1 MGKLTRM
8 AIVLEQPTP
17 ALRGKIAV
25 WWLIASE
32 VMVFGGAVGS
42 YVLSR
47 TASPGWSA
55 EAAHL
60 STSLAA
66 INTFVLLTSSMTMAM
81 AFAAYQK
88 EDQGGA
94 QKFLLLTI
102 LLGLT
107 FLGIKAYE
115 YTSHIVGGVVP
126 WSGSFWAF
134 YYMLTGLHALHVLAG
149 IIVNVVLWLAVGK
162 GLSTGYRIEIAGLY
176 WHFVDIV
183 WIFLFPLLY
192 LSY

>member
-1 MGKLTRM
+1 MRT
-8 AIVLEQPTP
+8 AVSPTQPSP
-17 ALRGKIAV
+17 AYRGKIAL

-32 VMVFGGAVGS
+32 VMIFGGAVGS
-42 YVLSR
+42 YILAR
-47 TASPGWSA
+47 TASQGWST

-60 STSLAA
+60 SAVLATV
-66 INTFVLLTSSMTMAM
+66 NTFILLTSSMTMAM

-88 EDQGGA
+88 TDQRGV

-102 LLGLT
+102 LFGLA

-115 YTSHIVGGVVP
+115 YTSHITAGLVP
-126 WSGSFWAF
+126 WSGPFWSF
-134 YYMLTGLHALHVLAG
+134 YYMLTGLHALHVVAG
-149 IIVNVVLWLAVGK
+149 LVVNVALLLAAGK
-162 GLSTGYRIEIAGLY
+162 GLGAGYRIEIAGLY

>member
-1 MGKLTRM
+1 M
-8 AIVLEQPTP
+8 AAALEQPTP
-17 ALRGKIAV
+17 ALRGKIAI

-42 YVLSR
+42 YILAR

-60 STSLAA
+60 SASLAA
-66 INTFVLLTSSMTMAM
+66 INTFILLTSSMTMAM
-81 AFAAYQK
+81 AFNAYQK
-88 EDQGGA
+88 ADQRRVRT
-94 QKFLLLTI
+94 FLLFTI
-102 LLGLT
+102 LLGLA
-107 FLGIKAYE
+107 FLGIKTYE
-115 YTSHIVGGVVP
+115 YRSHLMEGAAP
-126 WSGSFWAF
+126 WSGSFWSF

-149 IIVNVVLWLAVGK
+149 IIVNAVLWLAAGK
-162 GLSTGYRIEIAGLY
+162 GLSTGHRIEIAGLY

>member
-1 MGKLTRM
+1 MT
-8 AIVLEQPTP
+8 IVSEQSSP
-17 ALRGKIAV
+17 AFRGKIAL

-32 VMVFGGAVGS
+32 VMVFGGALGS
-42 YVLSR
+42 YILAR
-47 TASPGWSA
+47 TSGQGWSE

-60 STSLAA
+60 STALAT

-81 AFAAYQK
+81 AFSAYQHA
-88 EDQGGA
+88 DQRGVK
-94 QKFLLLTI
+94 KFLLLTI
-102 LLGLT
+102 LLGLV
-107 FLGIKAYE
+107 FLGIKGSE
-115 YTSHIVGGVVP
+115 YASHIMQGTAP

-134 YYMLTGLHALHVLAG
+134 YYLLTGLHALHVMAG
-149 IIVNVVLWLAVGK
+149 VIVNFILYLAARR

>member
-1 MGKLTRM
+1 MTRM
-8 AIVLEQPTP
+8 AAVSEQSAP
-17 ALRGKIAV
+17 ALRGKIAI

-42 YVLSR
+42 YIMAR
-47 TASPGWSA
+47 AASPGWSA

-60 STSLAA
+60 STSMATV
-66 INTFVLLTSSMTMAM
+66 NTFVLLTSSMTMAM

-88 EDQGGA
+88 DDQRGV
-94 QKFLLLTI
+94 QKFLLLTV

-107 FLGIKAYE
+107 FLGIKGYE
-115 YTSHIVGGVVP
+115 YASHVMEGAVP
-126 WSGSFWAF
+126 WSSSFWSF
-134 YYMLTGLHALHVLAG
+134 YYLLTGLHALHVIAG
-149 IIVNVVLWLAVGK
+149 VVVNVILLLAAGK

>member
-1 MGKLTRM
+1 MTRT
-8 AIVLEQPTP
+8 AAVSEQSSL

-42 YVLSR
+42 YIMAR
-47 TASPGWSA
+47 AASPGWSA

-60 STSLAA
+60 STSMATL
-66 INTFVLLTSSMTMAM
+66 NTFVLLTSSMTMAM

-88 EDQGGA
+88 GDQRGV
-94 QKFLLLTI
+94 QRFLLLTV

-107 FLGIKAYE
+107 FLGIKGYE
-115 YTSHIVGGVVP
+115 YASHIMEGAVP
-126 WSGSFWAF
+126 WSGSFWSF
-134 YYMLTGLHALHVLAG
+134 YYLLTGLHALHVIAG
-149 IIVNVVLWLAVGK
+149 VVVNVILLLAAGK

-192 LSY
+192 LSH

>member
-1 MGKLTRM
+1 MTHM
-8 AIVLEQPTP
+8 AIVSEQPTP
-17 ALRGKIAV
+17 ALRGKIAL

-32 VMVFGGAVGS
+32 VMIFGGAVSS
-42 YVLSR
+42 YILAR

-60 STSLAA
+60 STPLAA

-88 EDQGGA
+88 GDQREV
-94 QKFLLLTI
+94 QKFLLLTT
-102 LLGLT
+102 LLGLA

-115 YTSHIVGGVVP
+115 YTSHIMEGAAP
-126 WSGSFWAF
+126 WSGSFWSF

-149 IIVNVVLWLAVGK
+149 AIVNFILFLAARR

>member
-1 MGKLTRM
+1 M
-8 AIVLEQPTP
+8 AVVTEQFTP
-17 ALRGKIAV
+17 ARRGKIAL

-32 VMVFGGAVGS
+32 VMIFGGAIGS
-42 YVLSR
+42 YIMAR
-47 TASPGWSA
+47 AAGPGWSA

-60 STSLAA
+60 STPLAT

-88 EDQGGA
+88 MDQRGVR
-94 QKFLLLTI
+94 KFLLLTI
-102 LLGLT
+102 LLGLA

-115 YTSHIVGGVVP
+115 YTSHIMEGAVP
-126 WSGSFWAF
+126 WSGSFWSF

-149 IIVNVVLWLAVGK
+149 IVVNFILLLAAGK
-162 GLSTGYRIEIAGLY
+162 GLNTGYRIEVAGLY

>member
-1 MGKLTRM
+1 MRLAT
-8 AIVLEQPTP
+8 ASEQSTPTH
-17 ALRGKIAV
+17 RGKIAL

-32 VMVFGGAVGS
+32 VMIFGGAVGS
-42 YVLSR
+42 YILAR
-47 TASPGWSA
+47 AAGQGWSA

-60 STSLAA
+60 SATLAT

-88 EDQGGA
+88 ADQRGVRT
-94 QKFLLLTI
+94 FLLATI
-102 LLGLT
+102 LLGLA
-107 FLGIKAYE
+107 FLGIKGYE
-115 YTSHIVGGVVP
+115 YASHIAEGLAP
-126 WSGSFWAF
+126 WTGSFWSF
-134 YYMLTGLHALHVLAG
+134 YYMLTGLHALHVIAG
-149 IIVNVVLWLAVGK
+149 IIVNVILFLAAGK

>member
-1 MGKLTRM
+1 MTRM
-8 AIVLEQPTP
+8 AAVSEQSAP
-17 ALRGKIAV
+17 ALRGKIAI
-25 WWLIASE
+25 WWVIASE
-32 VMVFGGAVGS
+32 VMIFGGAVGS
-42 YVLSR
+42 YIMAR
-47 TASPGWSA
+47 AASPGWSA

-60 STSLAA
+60 STSLAT

-88 EDQGGA
+88 DDRRGV

-102 LLGLT
+102 LLGLA

-115 YTSHIVGGVVP
+115 YTSHIMEGAAP
-126 WSGSFWAF
+126 WSGPFWAF
-134 YYMLTGLHALHVLAG
+134 YYLLTGLHALHIIAGVVVNFILLLAAG
-149 IIVNVVLWLAVGK
+149 S

-192 LSY
+192 LSH

>member
-1 MGKLTRM
+1 MRM
-8 AIVLEQPTP
+8 AIVSEQSDP
-17 ALRGKIAV
+17 ARRGKIAV

-32 VMVFGGAVGS
+32 VMIFGGA
-42 YVLSR
+42 LSCYILAR
-47 TASPGWSA
+47 AAGPGWSA

-60 STSLAA
+60 SASMATV
-66 INTFVLLTSSMTMAM
+66 NTFVLLTSSMTMAM

-88 EDQGGA
+88 ADQRGVRT
-94 QKFLLLTI
+94 FLLCTI
-102 LLGLT
+102 TLGLA

-115 YTSHIVGGVVP
+115 YISHIADGLAP
-126 WSGSFWAF
+126 WSGSFWSF
-134 YYMLTGLHALHVLAG
+134 YYLLTGLHALHVIAG
-149 IIVNVVLWLAVGK
+149 IVVNVILLLAAGK
-162 GLSTGYRIEIAGLY
+162 GLHTGYRIEIAGLY

>member
-1 MGKLTRM
+1 M
-8 AIVLEQPTP
+8 AAVSEQSTP
-17 ALRGKIAV
+17 ALRGKIAI
-25 WWLIASE
+25 WWVIASE
-32 VMVFGGAVGS
+32 VMIFGGAVGS
-42 YVLSR
+42 YIMAR
-47 TASPGWSA
+47 AASPGWSA

-60 STSLAA
+60 STSLAT

-81 AFAAYQK
+81 AFAANQK
-88 EDQGGA
+88 DDRRRV

-102 LLGLT
+102 LLGLA

-115 YTSHIVGGVVP
+115 YTSHIMEGAAP
-126 WSGSFWAF
+126 WSGPFWAF
-134 YYMLTGLHALHVLAG
+134 YYLLTGLHALHVIAG
-149 IIVNVVLWLAVGK
+149 VIVNVILLLAAGK

>member
-1 MGKLTRM
+1 MRT
-8 AIVLEQPTP
+8 AITSEQPSP
-17 ALRGKIAV
+17 AYRGKIAL

-32 VMVFGGAVGS
+32 IMIFGGAVSS
-42 YVLSR
+42 YILTR
-47 TASPGWSA
+47 TASTGWPA

-60 STSLAA
+60 SIALATV
-66 INTFVLLTSSMTMAM
+66 NTFFLLTSSMTMAM
-81 AFAAYQK
+81 AFAAYEK
-88 EDQGGA
+88 MDQRGVRT
-94 QKFLLLTI
+94 FLLFTI
-102 LLGLT
+102 LLGLA

-115 YTSHIVGGVVP
+115 YTSHIGAGLAP

-134 YYMLTGLHALHVLAG
+134 YYMLTGLHALHVIAG
-149 IIVNVVLWLAVGK
+149 LIVNVTLLLAARK
-162 GLSTGYRIEIAGLY
+162 GLGVGYRIEIAGLY

>member
-1 MGKLTRM
+1 M
-8 AIVLEQPTP
+8 ALVHEQPAP

-42 YVLSR
+42 YILAR
-47 TASPGWSA
+47 AASPGWSA

-81 AFAAYQK
+81 AFDAYQK
-88 EDQGGA
+88 TDQRRVRT
-94 QKFLLLTI
+94 FLLFTV
-102 LLGLT
+102 LLGLA

-115 YTSHIVGGVVP
+115 YRSHLIEGAAP
-126 WSGSFWAF
+126 WSGPFWSF
-134 YYMLTGLHALHVLAG
+134 YYLLTGLHALHVLAG
-149 IIVNVVLWLAVGK
+149 IIVNVVLLLAARR

>member
-1 MGKLTRM
+1 MTRM
-8 AIVLEQPTP
+8 AAVSEQSSL
-17 ALRGKIAV
+17 ALRGKIAI
-25 WWLIASE
+25 WLVIASE
-32 VMVFGGAVGS
+32 VMIFGGAVGS
-42 YVLSR
+42 YILAR
-47 TASPGWSA
+47 AAGPGWSA

-60 STSLAA
+60 STSLAT

-88 EDQGGA
+88 GDQREVRR
-94 QKFLLLTI
+94 FLLFTI
-102 LLGLT
+102 LLGLA

-115 YTSHIVGGVVP
+115 YTSHIMEGDVP
-126 WSGSFWAF
+126 WSGSFWSF
-134 YYMLTGLHALHVLAG
+134 YYALTGLHALHVIAG
-149 IIVNVVLWLAVGK
+149 AIVNFILFLAAGR

>member
-1 MGKLTRM
+1 MRM
-8 AIVLEQPTP
+8 AVASEKPTL
-17 ALRGKIAV
+17 ARRGKIAL

-32 VMVFGGAVGS
+32 VMIFGGAVGS
-42 YVLSR
+42 YILAR
-47 TASPGWSA
+47 AAGPGWLA

-60 STSLAA
+60 SISLATV
-66 INTFVLLTSSMTMAM
+66 NTFVLLTSSMTMAM
-81 AFAAYQK
+81 AFGAYQK
-88 EDQGGA
+88 TDQRGVCT
-94 QKFLLLTI
+94 FLLFTI
-102 LLGLT
+102 LLGLA
-107 FLGIKAYE
+107 FFGIKAYE
-115 YTSHIVGGVVP
+115 YTSHSMEGLVP
-126 WSGSFWAF
+126 WSGSFWSY

-149 IIVNVVLWLAVGK
+149 ILVNFILLLASRR

>member
-1 MGKLTRM
+1 MRM
-8 AIVLEQPTP
+8 TVVSEQPNP
-17 ALRGKIAV
+17 ARRGKIAL

-32 VMVFGGAVGS
+32 VMIFGGAVGS
-42 YVLSR
+42 YILAR
-47 TASPGWSA
+47 TAGQGWSA

-60 STSLAA
+60 STSLAT

-88 EDQGGA
+88 VDQGGV

-102 LLGLT
+102 LLGLA

-115 YTSHIVGGVVP
+115 YTSHIMEGLAP

-149 IIVNVVLWLAVGK
+149 VIVNIILLLAAGR
-162 GLSTGYRIEIAGLY
+162 GLSTGYRVEIAGLY

>member
-1 MGKLTRM
+1 M
-8 AIVLEQPTP
+8 AAVSEQSAP
-17 ALRGKIAV
+17 ALRGKIAI

-42 YVLSR
+42 YIMAR
-47 TASPGWSA
+47 AASPGWSA

-60 STSLAA
+60 STSMAT

-88 EDQGGA
+88 DDQRGV
-94 QKFLLLTI
+94 QKFLLCTI
-102 LLGLT
+102 LLGLA

-115 YTSHIVGGVVP
+115 YISHITENAAP
-126 WSGSFWAF
+126 WSGSFWSF
-134 YYMLTGLHALHVLAG
+134 YYLLTGLHALHVIAG
-149 IIVNVVLWLAVGK
+149 VVVNVILLLAAGR
-162 GLSTGYRIEIAGLY
+162 GLRTGYRIEIAGLY

>member
-1 MGKLTRM
+1 MTRM
-8 AIVLEQPTP
+8 TVVSGQPDP
-17 ALRGKIAV
+17 ALRGKIAI

-42 YVLSR
+42 YVLAR

-60 STSLAA
+60 STALAA
-66 INTFVLLTSSMTMAM
+66 VNTFVLLTSSMTMAM

-88 EDQGGA
+88 MDQRGA
-94 QKFLLLTI
+94 QRFLLLTV

-115 YTSHIVGGVVP
+115 YTSHIMEGAAP
-126 WSGSFWAF
+126 WSGSFWSF

-149 IIVNVVLWLAVGK
+149 MIVNVVLLLAVGR

>member
-1 MGKLTRM
+1 MRM
-8 AIVLEQPTP
+8 ALASDQP
-17 ALRGKIAV
+17 ARRGKIAV

-32 VMVFGGAVGS
+32 VMIFGGAVGS
-42 YVLSR
+42 YILAR
-47 TASPGWSA
+47 AAGPGWTG

-60 STSLAA
+60 SAVLAT

-81 AFAAYQK
+81 AFAAYQTA
-88 EDQGGA
+88 DQRGVR
-94 QKFLLLTI
+94 KFLLLTI
-102 LLGLT
+102 LLGLA

-115 YTSHIVGGVVP
+115 YVSHIGEGLVP
-126 WSGSFWAF
+126 WSGAFWSF
-134 YYMLTGLHALHVLAG
+134 YYLLTGLHALHVVAG
-149 IIVNVVLWLAVGK
+149 LIVNEIVWLAAGK

>member
-1 MGKLTRM
+1 MQM
-8 AIVLEQPTP
+8 AAVSEQPTP
-17 ALRGKIAV
+17 AYRGKV
-25 WWLIASE
+25 GLWWLIASE
-32 VMVFGGAVGS
+32 VMIFGGAVGS
-42 YVLSR
+42 YILAR

-60 STSLAA
+60 STTVAVL
-66 INTFVLLTSSMTMAM
+66 NTFVLLTSSMTMVM
-81 AFAAYQK
+81 AFAAYGK
-88 EDQGGA
+88 GDRRGVRN
-94 QKFLLLTI
+94 FLLYTI

-115 YTSHIVGGVVP
+115 YTSHILEGLAP
-126 WSGSFWAF
+126 WSGPFWSF
-134 YYMLTGLHALHVLAG
+134 YYTMTGLHALHVLAG
-149 IIVNVVLWLAVGK
+149 AIVNFILFLLAGK
-162 GLSTGYRIEIAGLY
+162 GLSAGHRIEIAGLY

>member
-1 MGKLTRM
+1 MRT
-8 AIVLEQPTP
+8 AVDSEQPSP
-17 ALRGKIAV
+17 AYRGKIAL

-32 VMVFGGAVGS
+32 VMIFGGAVGS
-42 YVLSR
+42 YILAR
-47 TASPGWSA
+47 AATQGWPT

-60 STSLAA
+60 STFMATV
-66 INTFVLLTSSMTMAM
+66 NTFILLTSSMTMAM

-88 EDQGGA
+88 TDQRGV
-94 QKFLLLTI
+94 QKFLLFTI
-102 LLGLT
+102 LLGLA

-115 YTSHIVGGVVP
+115 YTTHIVEGLAP

-134 YYMLTGLHALHVLAG
+134 YYMLTGLHALHVIAG
-149 IIVNVVLWLAVGK
+149 LIVNLTLLLAARK
-162 GLSTGYRIEIAGLY
+162 GLGTGYRIEIAGLY

-192 LSY
+192 LS

>member
-1 MGKLTRM
+1 M
-8 AIVLEQPTP
+8 AVTSEQSTP
-17 ALRGKIAV
+17 AYRGKIAL

-32 VMVFGGAVGS
+32 VMIFGGAVGS
-42 YVLSR
+42 YILAR
-47 TASPGWSA
+47 TAGPGWSA

-60 STSLAA
+60 SAVLAS

-88 EDQGGA
+88 TDQRGV
-94 QKFLLLTI
+94 QQFLLLTI
-102 LLGLT
+102 LLGLA

-115 YTSHIVGGVVP
+115 YTSHIVAGLVP
-126 WSGSFWAF
+126 WSGPFWSF
-134 YYMLTGLHALHVLAG
+134 YYMLTGLHALHVVAG
-149 IIVNVVLWLAVGK
+149 IIVNLILLLSARR

>member
-1 MGKLTRM
+1 MRM
-8 AIVLEQPTP
+8 TVVSEQPTP
-17 ALRGKIAV
+17 ALRGKIAI

-32 VMVFGGAVGS
+32 VMIFGGAVGS
-42 YVLSR
+42 YIMAR
-47 TASPGWSA
+47 AASPGWSA

-60 STSLAA
+60 STSLAT

-88 EDQGGA
+88 GDQRRVRT
-94 QKFLLLTI
+94 FLLLTI
-102 LLGLT
+102 LLGLA

-115 YTSHIVGGVVP
+115 YRSHLIEGAAP
-126 WSGSFWAF
+126 WSGSFWSF
-134 YYMLTGLHALHVLAG
+134 YYLLTGLHALHVIAG
-149 IIVNVVLWLAVGK
+149 VIVNVVLWLAAGR

>member
-1 MGKLTRM
+1 M
-8 AIVLEQPTP
+8 AAVSEQSAP
-17 ALRGKIAV
+17 ALRGKIAI

-42 YVLSR
+42 YIMAR
-47 TASPGWSA
+47 AAGPGWSA

-60 STSLAA
+60 STSMATV
-66 INTFVLLTSSMTMAM
+66 NTFVLLTSSMTMAM

-88 EDQGGA
+88 DDQRGV
-94 QKFLLLTI
+94 QKFLLLTV

-115 YTSHIVGGVVP
+115 YTSHIMEGAVP
-126 WSGSFWAF
+126 WSGSFWSF
-134 YYMLTGLHALHVLAG
+134 YYLLTGLHALHVIAG
-149 IIVNVVLWLAVGK
+149 VVVNVILLLAAGK
-162 GLSTGYRIEIAGLY
+162 GLSSGYRIEIAGLY